1 MKASWEKTEKNQGVL
16 TVETDEAT
24 FENALDRAF
33 KKVRT
38 KVNVPGFRRGKVPR
52 KIFESRFGVEALYQ
66 EALDLLLPDVYEQA
80 VKETGIEPV
89 DRPEIDIEQLEKGK
103 SLIFKATVTVKPEV
117 KLGQYRELEIEE
129 KEFNVTD
136 EDVENELKNMQKQQ
150 GQLEAVEDGEV
161 QNGDHIIF
169 DFEGFVDGE
178 PFEGGKAEKY
188 NLEVGSGTF
197 IPGFEE
203 QLLGLKPDEE
213 KEIHVTFPE
222 DYNAKDLAGK
232 PAVFK
237 VKLHEIKR
245 LDLPELDD
253 EFAQDVSEFD
263 TLEELKADIRK
274 NLTEK
279 AEQDKENYVREQ
291 VVELASANAE
301 VDIPAAM
308 IQHEIDHMLHQF
320 EHQLSFQ
327 GLSLDKYKEFTGMD
341 DEALREQFKE
351 DAEKKVK
358 RSLVLE
364 AIAKAEK
371 IEVTE
376 EDLDQEVKQMA
387 EQMQRE
393 EEEIRKLI
401 DAQGGIEGIKEQ
413 LLVKKTIDLLV
424 LSSKNAA

>member
-16 TVETDEAT
+16 TVETDETTVAD
-24 FENALDRAF
+24 ALDQAF

-52 KIFESRFGVEALYQ
+52 KIFESRFGVESLYQ

-80 VKETGIEPV
+80 IKETGIEPV
-89 DRPEIDIEQLEKGK
+89 DRPQIDIEQLEKGK

-117 KLGQYRELEIEE
+117 TLGQYKDLEIEN
-129 KEFNVTD
+129 KEFNVME
-136 EDVENELKNMQKQQ
+136 EDVEKELENMQKQQ

-161 QNGDHIIF
+161 QDGDHIIF
-169 DFEGFVDGE
+169 DFEGYVDGE
-178 PFEGGKAEKY
+178 SFEGGKAEKY

-203 QLLGLKPDEE
+203 QLLGLKPEEE

-232 PAVFK
+232 PAIFK

-263 TLEELKADIRK
+263 TLEELKADIEK
-274 NLTEK
+274 NLKEK
-279 AEQDKENYVREQ
+279 AEKDKENDIRDQ

-301 VDIPAAM
+301 VDIPEAM
-308 IQHEIDHMLHQF
+308 ITHEIDHMLHQF

-327 GLSLDKYKEFTGMD
+327 GLNLDTYKQFTGLD
-341 DEALREQFKE
+341 DKALREQFKE

-358 RSLVLE
+358 TSLVLE
-364 AIAKAEK
+364 AIAKAEN

-376 EDLDQEVKQMA
+376 EDMDQEVKQMA

-393 EEEIRKLI
+393 EEEIRQLI
-401 DAQGGIEGIKEQ
+401 DAQGGMDAIREQ
-413 LLVKKTIDLLV
+413 LLIKKTIDLLV